1 MPLQDL
7 KSCKGFF
14 YLGWAGQL
22 IKSSILV
29 LRACAIACIVFNVMF
44 SVFASPLSIFWIC
57 RMFSSARFA
66 RSVCVKPCFFR
77 YVFTWLFIPPIPTSQ
92 TSSRG
97 SIRDTCACCRIGCIP
112 CLFVQAG
119 LYSLSVM
126 LVESF
131 SDNRRSRLALDSGF
145 SRCDRLACR

>member
-22 IKSSILV
+22 IKSSIFV

-44 SVFASPLSIFWIC
+44 SVFASPFSIFWIC

-66 RSVCVKPCFFR
+66 RSACVKPCFFR
-77 YVFTWLFIPPIPTSQ
+77 YVLTWLFIPPTPTSQ

-97 SIRDTCACCRIGCIP
+97 NRRDMCRACACSW
-112 CLFVQAG
+112 LFG
-119 LYSLSVM
+119 LLCAFVSLLGAFLNVP
-126 LVESF
+126 L
-131 SDNRRSRLALDSGF
+131 LGIK
-145 SRCDRLACR
+145 